1 MCKKDFSWMLSLTA
15 GLMSATVRDSMIL
28 YKQIT
33 EEVKVD
39 RALCRCILDCVE
51 GDINVH
57 SSMISGS

>member
-33 EEVKVD
+33 KEIKFD
-39 RALCRCILDCVE
+39 RACILDCVV
-51 GDINVH
+51 GDIHVH
-57 SSMISGS
+57 FSMISGL